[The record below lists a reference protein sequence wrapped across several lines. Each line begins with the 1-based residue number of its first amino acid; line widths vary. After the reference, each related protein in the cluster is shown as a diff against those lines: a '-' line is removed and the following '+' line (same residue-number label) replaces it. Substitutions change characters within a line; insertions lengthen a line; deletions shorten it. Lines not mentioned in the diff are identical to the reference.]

1 MREKTY
7 YTTDEITNNLFT
19 TGSILM
25 TESGKE
31 YIGMYHKYTTGEI
44 YSDAAWNPQTSI
56 KLLPYQDITS
66 EKYKYTQLK
75 NVNVK
80 YESFI
85 PYQLKLN
92 INDIQDGYVIRYFIK
107 RINDIHITEIDFS
120 TFTKWQNRK
129 IDPLMYTAIFI
140 NWKITGNINDVV
152 LENQRQIDIAKQ
164 TISGIDNVITDLTEY
179 YTDNTYIKSNDI
191 NGLDS

>member
-7 YTTDEITNNLFT
+7 YTADEITNNLFT

-25 TESGKE
+25 TEAGKE
-31 YIGMYHKYTTGEI
+31 YIGMYHTYTTGEI
-44 YSDAAWNPQTSI
+44 YSDAVWNPQTSI

-66 EKYKYTQLK
+66 QKYKYKQLK
-75 NVNVK
+75 NVDVK

-85 PYQLKLN
+85 PYKLK
-92 INDIQDGYVIRYFIK
+92 ITVNDIQNGYVIRYFIK
-107 RINDIHITEIDFS
+107 RTNDVYVTEIDLS
-120 TFTKWQNRK
+120 TYNKWQNRK
-129 IDPLMYTAIFI
+129 IDPLMYTAIFM
-140 NWKITGNINDVV
+140 NWKITGNINDVI

-164 TISGIDNVITDLTEY
+164 IIPNIETVVIELTEY